1 MDKELKREIII
12 DNYQNPYHK
21 KDISDK
27 ENYIKI
33 NTNNESCIDN
43 LDIYFKVE
51 NGVIKEVYFDGEAC
65 AISTSATS
73 IMLRKMVG
81 KTKEEV
87 KTILENYQNMINE
100 KPYDK
105 ELLEELNAYDEIY
118 MQPNRKNCALLPSK
132 AIERLMKR
140 LEDEN

>member
-27 ENYIKI
+27 EHYIKI
-33 NTNNESCIDN
+33 NTSNESCIDN

-51 NGVIKEVYFDGEAC
+51 NDVIKEVYFDGEAC

-81 KTKEEV
+81 KTKEEI
-87 KTILENYQNMINE
+87 KTILKNYQNMINE
-100 KPYDK
+100 KLYDK